1 MPPKQGASSSHQDEK
16 KEKEEKK
23 EKKVLPRQL
32 LAIRNLDKKDHETW
46 DTAGDLLN
54 FPHPFRGVLLGPPN
68 CGKTTTVKNILMRQE
83 SPFKRFYVIH
93 CDGEYTQEYDDVEG
107 KLLKDFP
114 QPNEW
119 PGVEK
124 TLVVIDDVELKTL
137 KKHQRMRLD
146 RLFGYVSTHKNISVL
161 LCSQDPFN
169 VPAIVRRCSNLWILW
184 PGRDVDAIQMCARKC
199 GEDLRQKFTLCKAP
213 KDSIWIDLTDNSPL
227 KVRLNGYFQV

>member
-1 MPPKQGASSSHQDEK
+1 M
-16 KEKEEKK
+16 
-23 EKKVLPRQL
+23 LPRQL

-137 KKHQRMRLD
+137 KKHQRMCLD

-161 LCSQDPFN
+161 LCSHRTPSTC
-169 VPAIVRRCSNLWILW
+169 PPSC
-184 PGRDVDAIQMCARKC
+184 VDAAISGSSGRVAMWTLSRCARASAEKIC
-199 GEDLRQKFTLCKAP
+199 VRNSRFAGLPRTP
-213 KDSIWIDLTDNSPL
+213 SGSI
-227 KVRLNGYFQV
+227 